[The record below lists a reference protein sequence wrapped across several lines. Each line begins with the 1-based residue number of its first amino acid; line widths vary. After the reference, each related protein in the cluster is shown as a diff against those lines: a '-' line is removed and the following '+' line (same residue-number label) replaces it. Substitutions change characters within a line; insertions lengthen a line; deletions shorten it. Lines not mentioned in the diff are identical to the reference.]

1 MGRAQS
7 DQVWTLRADD
17 SGRLAVRGTVHAR
30 ITALDVAPLL
40 RPASNAVP
48 DLLTGFSR
56 EGCVIIYPASTN
68 AARFAAPAAVS
79 FFVPGGPRNV
89 RAVDLDGD
97 GWNDLVVV
105 SQLNDKVLTYRNDHG
120 HFTNTAEAFAGRSP
134 REMDI
139 GDFNSDGRPDL
150 AVLNR
155 FSFDVSIL
163 LTSTN
168 LSSPVGFLTL
178 NNTYPVDGQVNGLQV
193 RDYNGDGR
201 DDVVQL
207 HLASSEISVRLANTN
222 GTLGAPTFYPVTSGK
237 PAAQS
242 VVDVNNDGIADMVSV
257 DLTGSVSVRLGL
269 GNGTFGPE
277 QVYYLPENLRGGLYA
292 VVAADF
298 DNDGKTDLA
307 CGYFD

>member
-1 MGRAQS
+1 MWLGVRDLAAGDFDGDGRMDLAAAGTTNGLAHLRSLGGGSFQLMTNINNLGTTSLWHDFPQPAFYLKAYRMPGDTRDELVVGRAQS
-7 DQVWTLRADD
+7 EQVWTLRADG
-17 SGRLAVRGTVHAR
+17 SGRLAVRGTLNAR

-40 RPASNAVP
+40 HAASNSAP

-56 EGCVIIYPASTN
+56 EGCVIIYPANDTNDSRFST
-68 AARFAAPAAVS
+68 PAAVS

-120 HFTNTAEAFAGRSP
+120 QFTLAAESLAGRSP

-168 LSSPVGFLTL
+168 LSSPAQSFL
-178 NNTYPVDGQVNGLQV
+178 PSRFCDDGQCLSGGWGRERSGSAGL
-193 RDYNGDGR
+193 
-201 DDVVQL
+201 
-207 HLASSEISVRLANTN
+207 
-222 GTLGAPTFYPVTSGK
+222 
-237 PAAQS
+237 
-242 VVDVNNDGIADMVSV
+242 
-257 DLTGSVSVRLGL
+257 
-269 GNGTFGPE
+269 
-277 QVYYLPENLRGGLYA
+277 
-292 VVAADF
+292 
-298 DNDGKTDLA
+298 
-307 CGYFD
+307 